1 MGCFIVAHMTT
12 LRNNTESKWRTFA
25 ERAIAMTSTMCKDSE
40 DFLETDN
47 LQVILILKSNRKVI
61 FTVSSKLEA

>member
-1 MGCFIVAHMTT
+1 MTT
-12 LRNNTESKWRTFA
+12 LRNNTKSKWRTFA
-25 ERAIAMTSTMCKDSE
+25 ERAIAMTSTMCKDPE

-61 FTVSSKLEA
+61 LRLARN